1 MKNFFGY
8 RVMPAAAG
16 VVVLSALGALAA
28 PRPEAGPRAAST
40 AGASAPIPATS
51 VVEPAGRIVIQD
63 PAPAAATAPD
73 MSWTKLIRRTHPR
86 LYFTDESWPDV
97 RRRALTVQADWYA
110 RVKAIARSAD
120 GEDWLKIKRPG
131 PLPGSVFDVYDWG
144 ARIFAAAFVQR
155 MEPDRARLAEI
166 KALLR
171 ASLAYYRAAYDQGR
185 EAAWYSLSRAGCFAA
200 LDWLW
205 DDFTAA
211 ERREIGGGLLAHV
224 REALHKPGI
233 LYRNENGVKTG
244 NYGVDNFCW
253 FAGLALF
260 GEGIDDAA
268 AEEALRRGYEVYVKM
283 FEHRAAAAG
292 DDGGGASA
300 TLGYLV
306 GEYPNAEWN
315 FLHTW
320 RSAVGEDLAGRPPF
334 DYAARL
340 PVYILWN
347 WLPGDHE
354 FGSGDVGHLTNRLPI
369 GQLFAHMTQ
378 AEALFARPH
387 PELAA
392 LAGRLRARVGGTLE
406 TSWIVHPFL
415 VEEPEKTPGPAAAD
429 GLPGGIP
436 GPAPDPLARHF
447 DGMGQVIFR
456 SGGGAADTYAL
467 FMGGGRLDQ
476 HRHLDAGHFT
486 IFHRGFL
493 ALDTGTRDGNTD
505 NLQNYF
511 AQTEAHN
518 CVMIKMPGEP
528 PVPYW
533 NGEVYG
539 NGGGQDK
546 VLGSRIAAFETKD
559 GYAYAAVDAT
569 PVYRPEKCESAIR
582 QFVFIPPHHFVVFDR
597 VTAAKAEYG
606 KRWLL
611 HHANR
616 PVLLDGRTWRADQ
629 AEGRIFC
636 RTLLP
641 EDAVIEAVG
650 GPGREFLA
658 DGRNYPID
666 AGPSQERL
674 RNAFPLPR
682 PVYAEVPE
690 LMGRWRVEVKPGAA
704 RREDVFLHLLEV
716 GSGGLKEMAP
726 AAVRRVGDAVELRFE
741 PGAKTVTILFATR
754 GAAAADI
761 RIAPFLLRRG
771 GPQ

>member
-1 MKNFFGY
+1 MKKSQRPG
-8 RVMPAAAG
+8 VVLIAAG
-16 VVVLSALGALAA
+16 IAAPLVFVALAA
-28 PRPEAGPRAAST
+28 GRSPED
-40 AGASAPIPATS
+40 I
-51 VVEPAGRIVIQD
+51 
-63 PAPAAATAPD
+63 AAAPRLERTMSASD
-73 MSWTKLIRRTHPR
+73 MSWTKRIRRTHPR

-97 RRRALTVQADWYA
+97 RRRALTVRADEYA
-110 RVKAIARSAD
+110 RVKAIARSED
-120 GEDWLKIKRPG
+120 GADWLKIKLPG
-131 PLPGSVFDVYDWG
+131 PLPGNAFDVLDWG
-144 ARIFAAAFVQR
+144 ARVFAAAFVQR
-155 MEPDRARLAEI
+155 MEPTPARLAEI

-171 ASLAYYRAAYDQGR
+171 SSVAYYRAAYDQGR

-211 ERREIGGGLLAHV
+211 ERREIGGRLLAHV

-244 NYGVDNFCW
+244 NYGVDNFAW
-253 FAGLALF
+253 FAGLSLH

-268 AEEALRRGYEVYVKM
+268 ALEALRRGYEVYVKM

-292 DDGGGASA
+292 EDGGGASA
-300 TLGYLV
+300 TLGYLI

-320 RSAVGEDLAGRPPF
+320 RSAVGEDLSGRPPF
-334 DYAARL
+334 DYGARL
-340 PVYILWN
+340 PVYLLWN

-369 GQLFAHMTQ
+369 GGLFAHMTQ

-392 LAGRLRARVGGTLE
+392 LAGRVKARVGGTLE
-406 TSWIVHPFL
+406 STWFIHPFL
-415 VEEPEKTPGPAAAD
+415 VDAPGKKGEAAASS
-429 GLPGGIP
+429 
-436 GPAPDPLARHF
+436 GPAPEPLARRF
-447 DGMGQVIFR
+447 DGMGQIIFR
-456 SGGGAADTYAL
+456 SGTGAADAYAL
-467 FMGGGRLDQ
+467 LSGGGRLDQ

-493 ALDTGTRDGNTD
+493 ALDSGTRDGNTD

-511 AQTEAHN
+511 AQSEAHN
-518 CVMIKMPGEP
+518 VVMIKMPGEP

-539 NGGGQDK
+539 NGGGQYK
-546 VLGSRIAAFETKD
+546 VLGSKVAAFETTD
-559 GYAYAAVDAT
+559 DHAYAAVDAT
-569 PVYRPEKCESAIR
+569 PVYRPEKCETAIR
-582 QFVFIPPHHFVVFDR
+582 QFVFVPPRHFVVFDR
-597 VTAAKAEYG
+597 VTAVKAEYG

-611 HHANR
+611 HHANE
-616 PVLLDGRTWRADQ
+616 PALVDARTWRSNQ

-641 EDAVIEAVG
+641 EDAVLETVG

-658 DGRNYPID
+658 DGKNYPID
-666 AGPSQERL
+666 TGPSQERL

-682 PVYAEVPE
+682 PVYPEVPE

-704 RREDVFLHLLEV
+704 RREDVFLHLIEV
-716 GSGGLKEMAP
+716 GSGGLGGMAP
-726 AAVRRVGDAVELRFE
+726 SAVRRVGDAVELRFE
-741 PGAKTVTILFATR
+741 SGARTVTILFATR
-754 GAAAADI
+754 GPAAADI
-761 RIAPFLLRRG
+761 RIAGAG
-771 GPQ
+771 GPR

>member
-1 MKNFFGY
+1 MMNFRSGAI
-8 RVMPAAAG
+8 VPAAILVAAG
-16 VVVLSALGALAA
+16 FAGDLGLGVFAVPLPSGNSQAA
-28 PRPEAGPRAAST
+28 VQPGDGDPR
-40 AGASAPIPATS
+40 
-51 VVEPAGRIVIQD
+51 V
-63 PAPAAATAPD
+63 D
-73 MSWTKLIRRTHPR
+73 MSWTKRIRPTHPR
-86 LYFTDESWPDV
+86 LYFTAETWPDV
-97 RRRALTVQADWYA
+97 RRRALSVRADDYA
-110 RVKAIARSAD
+110 RVKAIARAQA

-131 PLPGSVFDVYDWG
+131 PLPGSVVDVYDWG

-155 MEPDRARLAEI
+155 MEPDPARLAEI
-166 KALLR
+166 KSLLR
-171 ASLAYYRAAYDQGR
+171 ASLAYYQAAYAQGR

-205 DDFTAA
+205 DDFTPA

-224 REALHKPGI
+224 RDALHKPGI

-244 NYGVDNFCW
+244 NYGVDNFAW
-253 FAGLALF
+253 FAGLSLYGA
-260 GEGIDDAA
+260 GIDDAA
-268 AEEALRRGYEVYVKM
+268 AMEALRRGYEVYVKM

-292 DDGGGASA
+292 EDGGGASA
-300 TLGYLV
+300 TLGYLI

-320 RSAVGEDLAGRPPF
+320 RAAVGEDLSGRPPF
-334 DYAARL
+334 DYGARL
-340 PVYILWN
+340 PVYVLWN

-354 FGSGDVGHLTNRLPI
+354 FGSGDVGHLTNRMPI
-369 GQLFAHMTQ
+369 GRLFAHMTQ
-378 AEALFARPH
+378 AETLFAGAH

-392 LAGRLRARVGGTLE
+392 LAGRVKARVGGTME
-406 TSWIVHPFL
+406 TSWFIHSFL
-415 VEEPEKTPGPAAAD
+415 VEEPGKSGAAVLPGGVSPGGASGPAAE
-429 GLPGGIP
+429 
-436 GPAPDPLARHF
+436 PLARHF
-447 DGMGQVIFR
+447 DGMGQIIFR
-456 SGGGAADTYAL
+456 SGEGAADTYAL
-467 FMGGGRLDQ
+467 LSGGGRLDQ

-539 NGGGQDK
+539 NGGGQYK
-546 VLGSRIAAFETKD
+546 VLGSRIAAFESKD

-569 PVYRPEKCESAIR
+569 PVYRPEKCEVAIR
-582 QFVFIPPHHFVVFDR
+582 QFVFVPPRHFVVFDR

-611 HHANR
+611 HHANK
-616 PVLLDGRTWRADQ
+616 PEVVDARTWRSDQ
-629 AEGRIFC
+629 AEGRITC

-641 EDAVIEAVG
+641 EDAVVEAVG

-658 DGRNYPID
+658 DGVNYPID

-682 PVYAEVPE
+682 PFYAEVPE
-690 LMGRWRVEVKPGAA
+690 LMGRWRVEVKQGAA
-704 RREDVFLHLLEV
+704 RREDVFLHLIEV
-716 GSGGLKEMAP
+716 GSAGLPEMAP

-741 PGAKTVTILFATR
+741 AGAGTVTILFATR
-754 GAAAADI
+754 GAVAADI
-761 RIAPFLLRRG
+761 KIRKG
-771 GPQ
+771 N

>member
-1 MKNFFGY
+1 MNSFRRFK
-8 RVMPAAAG
+8 VIPTTACLVAI
-16 VVVLSALGALAA
+16 VVLGALAA
-28 PRPEAGPRAAST
+28 SPPPEGSRTSFQAG
-40 AGASAPIPATS
+40 
-51 VVEPAGRIVIQD
+51 
-63 PAPAAATAPD
+63 APAAAPDPD
-73 MSWTKLIRRTHPR
+73 MSWTKRIRRAHPR

-97 RRRALTVQADWYA
+97 RRRALTVRADWYA
-110 RVKAIARSAD
+110 RVKTIARTAD

-131 PLPGSVFDVYDWG
+131 PLPGNAFDVLDWG
-144 ARIFAAAFVQR
+144 ARIFAAAFVER
-155 MEPDRARLAEI
+155 MEPSPARLAEI

-205 DDFTAA
+205 DGFTAA

-224 REALHKPGI
+224 RDALHKPGI

-244 NYGVDNFCW
+244 NYGVDNFAW
-253 FAGLALF
+253 FAGLSLF

-268 AEEALRRGYEVYVKM
+268 AGEALRRGTEVYMKM

-292 DDGGGASA
+292 EDGGGASA
-300 TLGYLV
+300 TLGYLL

-334 DYAARL
+334 DYGARL
-340 PVYILWN
+340 PVYLLWN

-354 FGSGDVGHLTNRLPI
+354 FGSGDVGHLTNRMPI
-369 GQLFAHMTQ
+369 GRLVAHMTQ
-378 AEALFARPH
+378 AEALFARAH

-392 LAGRLRARVGGTLE
+392 LAGRVKARVGGTLE
-406 TSWIVHPFL
+406 TSWIIHPFL
-415 VEEPEKTPGPAAAD
+415 VDEPEKGAGPAAERGA
-429 GLPGGIP
+429 PAGIS
-436 GPAPDPLARHF
+436 GPAPLARRF
-447 DGMGQVIFR
+447 EGMGQVFFR
-456 SGGGAADTYAL
+456 SGEGAADTYAL
-467 FMGGGRLDQ
+467 LMGGGRLDQ
-476 HRHLDAGHFT
+476 HRHLEAGHFT

-493 ALDTGTRDGNTD
+493 ALDSGTRDGNTD

-533 NGEVYG
+533 NGEVFG
-539 NGGGQDK
+539 NGGGQYR
-546 VLGSRIAAFETKD
+546 VLGSTIAAFETTD
-559 GYAYAAVDAT
+559 DYAYAAVDTT
-569 PVYRPEKCESAIR
+569 PVYRPEKCEVAIR
-582 QFVFIPPHHFVVFDR
+582 QFVFVPPHHFVVFDR
-597 VTAAKAEYG
+597 VTAVKAEYG

-616 PVLLDGRTWRADQ
+616 PAVLDGRTWRSDQ
-629 AEGRIFC
+629 AEGRIVC

-650 GPGREFLA
+650 GPGHEFLA
-658 DGRNYPID
+658 DGVNYPID

-690 LMGRWRVEVKPGAA
+690 LMGRWRVEVRPGAA

-716 GSGGLKEMAP
+716 GGAAETTP
-726 AAVRRVGDAVELRFE
+726 AAVRRVGDAVELSFE
-741 PGAKTVTILFATR
+741 SGAKTVTILFATR
-754 GAAAADI
+754 GAVAADI
-761 RIAPFLLRRG
+761 RIVGPSMKRG
-771 GPQ
+771 FGRER

>member
-1 MKNFFGY
+1 MNRFRRLEFIF
-8 RVMPAAAG
+8 VAAG
-16 VVVLSALGALAA
+16 LVAFIVLGALAA
-28 PRPEAGPRAAST
+28 SRPAEGSRPALRS
-40 AGASAPIPATS
+40 GAS
-51 VVEPAGRIVIQD
+51 E
-63 PAPAAATAPD
+63 PAPAAVSASD
-73 MSWTKLIRRTHPR
+73 MSWTKRIRRTHPR

-97 RRRALTVQADWYA
+97 RRRALTLRADEYA
-110 RVKAIARSAD
+110 RVKAIARTAD
-120 GEDWLKIKRPG
+120 GEDWLKIERPG
-131 PLPGSVFDVYDWG
+131 PLPGNAFDVLDWG

-155 MEPDRARLAEI
+155 MEPAPARLAEI

-171 ASLAYYRAAYDQGR
+171 ASLAYYRAAYGQGR
-185 EAAWYSLSRAGCFAA
+185 EAAWYSMSRAGCFAA

-244 NYGVDNFCW
+244 NYGVDNFAW
-253 FAGLALF
+253 FAGLSLF

-268 AEEALRRGYEVYVKM
+268 AGEALRRGYEVTVKM

-292 DDGGGASA
+292 ADGGGASA

-334 DYAARL
+334 DYGARL
-340 PVYILWN
+340 PVYLLWN

-378 AEALFARPH
+378 AEALFARAH
-387 PELAA
+387 PDLAEKA
-392 LAGRLRARVGGTLE
+392 RRVKARVGGTLE

-415 VEEPEKTPGPAAAD
+415 VETPETAAGSAAGDDGAPA
-429 GLPGGIP
+429 GMP
-436 GPAPDPLARHF
+436 GPAPESLARHF
-447 DGMGQVIFR
+447 DGMGQIFFR
-456 SGGGAADTYAL
+456 SGEGAADTYAL
-467 FMGGGRLDQ
+467 LMGGGRLDQ

-511 AQTEAHN
+511 AQSEAHN
-518 CVMIKMPGEP
+518 VVMIKMPGEP

-546 VLGSRIAAFETKD
+546 VLGSRVAAFEARGD
-559 GYAYAAVDAT
+559 YVYAAVDAT
-569 PVYRPEKCESAIR
+569 PVYRAEKCEAAIR
-582 QFVFIPPHHFVVFDR
+582 QFIFVPPHHFAVFDR
-597 VTAAKAEYG
+597 VTAVKPEYA

-611 HHANR
+611 HHANE
-616 PVLLDGRTWRADQ
+616 PALVDARTWRSDQ

-641 EDAVIEAVG
+641 EDAVVEAVG

-704 RREDVFLHLLEV
+704 RREDLFLHLIEV
-716 GSGGLKEMAP
+716 GGGGLKEMVP

-741 PGAKTVTILFATR
+741 AGAKTVTILFSTR
-754 GAAAADI
+754 GAVAADI
-761 RIAPFLLRRG
+761 RIARAG
-771 GPQ
+771 GPR

>member
-1 MKNFFGY
+1 MKSFSRS
-8 RVMPAAAG
+8 RVVSAAAG
-16 VVVLSALGALAA
+16 FVVLSVLGAPAA
-28 PRPEAGPRAAST
+28 PRPEADTRAASP
-40 AGASAPIPATS
+40 AGASVAVPEISRAMSTG
-51 VVEPAGRIVIQD
+51 EDIIQD
-63 PAPAAATAPD
+63 PAPAAVSAPD
-73 MSWTKLIRRTHPR
+73 MSWTKRLRPAHPR

-97 RRRALTVQADWYA
+97 RRRALTVRADWYA
-110 RVKAIARSAD
+110 RVKAIARTAD

-131 PLPGSVFDVYDWG
+131 PLPGNVFDVYDWG
-144 ARIFAAAFVQR
+144 ARIFAAAFVER
-155 MEPDRARLAEI
+155 MEPRPERLAEI

-205 DDFTAA
+205 EDFTPA

-224 REALHKPGI
+224 RDALHKPGI

-244 NYGVDNFCW
+244 NYGVDNFAW
-253 FAGLALF
+253 FAGLALY
-260 GEGIDDAA
+260 GAGIDDATA
-268 AEEALRRGYEVYVKM
+268 GEALRRGYEVYVKM

-292 DDGGGASA
+292 AEGGGASA
-300 TLGYLV
+300 TLGYLI

-320 RSAVGEDLAGRPPF
+320 RSAVGEDLCGRPLF
-334 DYAARL
+334 DYGARL
-340 PVYILWN
+340 PVYVLWN

-369 GQLFAHMTQ
+369 GGLFAHMTQ

-392 LAGRLRARVGGTLE
+392 LAGRLKARVGGTLE
-406 TSWIVHPFL
+406 TSWIILPFL
-415 VEEPEKTPGPAAAD
+415 IEEPEGTTGTRAPAGAPAGTPDPEAE
-429 GLPGGIP
+429 
-436 GPAPDPLARHF
+436 PLARRF

-456 SGGGAADTYAL
+456 SGTGAADTYAL
-467 FMGGGRLDQ
+467 LSGGGRLDQ

-511 AQTEAHN
+511 AQSEAHN
-518 CVMIKMPGEP
+518 VVMIKMPGEP

-539 NGGGQDK
+539 NGGGQYK
-546 VLGSRIAAFETKD
+546 VLGSKVAAFETAND
-559 GYAYAAVDAT
+559 YVYAAVDAT
-569 PVYRPEKCESAIR
+569 PVYRPEKCETAIR
-582 QFVFIPPHHFVVFDR
+582 QFVFVPPDHFVVFDR
-597 VTAAKAEYG
+597 VTAVKAEYG

-611 HHANR
+611 HHANE
-616 PVLLDGRTWRADQ
+616 PVLVDGRTWRSDQ

-641 EDAVIEAVG
+641 EDAVVEAVG

-658 DGRNYPID
+658 DGRNFPID

-682 PVYAEVPE
+682 PVYPEVPE

-704 RREDVFLHLLEV
+704 KREDLFLHLLEV
-716 GSGGLKEMAP
+716 GSPGLKEMVP
-726 AAVRRVGDAVELRFE
+726 AAVRRAGDAVELRFE
-741 PGAKTVTILFATR
+741 AGAKTVTIVFATR

-761 RIAPFLLRRG
+761 RIARTD
-771 GPQ
+771 